1 MCILPLVAQRIPH
14 PVERVGYALIISK
27 LPPQNQT
34 FLKQLHGSRVM
45 PLVADDG
52 CEQIEGECHARRI
65 MRFVGECET
74 FFTQPRCLREVA
86 LRPCLATAVGEDRG
100 GSAAIAELTEQRNTR
115 RVVRP
120 RCSIVALERCQ

>member
-52 CEQIEGECHARRI
+52 CKQIEGECHARRI
-65 MRFVGECET
+65 VCFVGECET

-86 LRPCLATAVGEDRG
+86 FQPCLGTTVSEDRG
-100 GSAAIAELTEQRNTR
+100 RCSTIPELTEQRNTCGVMR
-115 RVVRP
+115 LR
-120 RCSIVALERCQ
+120 